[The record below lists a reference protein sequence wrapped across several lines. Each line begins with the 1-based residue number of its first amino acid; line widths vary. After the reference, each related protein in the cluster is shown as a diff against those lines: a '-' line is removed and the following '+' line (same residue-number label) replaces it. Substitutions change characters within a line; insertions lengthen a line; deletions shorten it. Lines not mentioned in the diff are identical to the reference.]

1 MKRRR
6 DELQMLNEPRASILS
21 SIHEFF
27 FGFLYEDETEAPTE
41 DEQESIRPTIYGA
54 LCVHLFLQSAAAAS
68 ALAQGHT
75 TASILGTAI
84 GKLVTG
90 LLPDM
95 MGARFTSTLFSLL
108 LAATFLYMSLIDTPP
123 ITFFLVEF
131 CYAVQWPCVVLV
143 LHAHRQ
149 LDQGVFWTSLACR
162 LGSIVGV
169 WLFRFQWLLSAWF
182 ASLAASII
190 YHYVHDTP
198 EATHQ
203 PLNPIV
209 FPQQTTRPI
218 RKLSYILRHH
228 LFPAVSRIVQ
238 SPKFWMLAT
247 AHTGASLIRTADRVM
262 PGPTGIGTFLGL
274 VIAGPLFAHQPNVR
288 ARKWMVSRLYGA
300 AVVACYGMVVVVGWD
315 AELARVVRNLC
326 MVLASFGMAV
336 PFYHIPSLV
345 ATDADKGLFLAYTDG
360 MAYAAASAVWCA
372 GNSSWTWALI
382 ALWVL
387 VAGVVMVEFLELYL
401 CRPSHKDYETI
412 LLA

>member
-1 MKRRR
+1 MKPQ
-6 DELQMLNEPRASILS
+6 LSFLS
-21 SIHEFF
+21 SLHDFF
-27 FGFLYEDETEAPTE
+27 FGFLYEEKEHETPLEE
-41 DEQESIRPTIYGA
+41 EESTNHRPQVYGV
-54 LCVHLFLQSAAAAS
+54 LCAHLFLQSAATAA
-68 ALAQGHT
+68 ALSQDHT

-95 MGARFTSTLFSLL
+95 LGARFTSTLFSFL
-108 LAATFLYMSLIDTPP
+108 LAATFIYMSLVATPA

-143 LHAHRQ
+143 LHSHHQ

-169 WLFRFQWLLSAWF
+169 WLFRFQWLLAAWF
-182 ASLAASII
+182 SALSASVI

-198 EATHQ
+198 DSQHH
-203 PLNPIV
+203 PLNPV
-209 FPQQTTRPI
+209 Q
-218 RKLSYILRHH
+218 LSPEQHQNAALALLHILYHH
-228 LFPAVSRIVQ
+228 VGPAVRRIVQ
-238 SPKFWMLAT
+238 SPKFWMLSA
-247 AHTGASLIRTADRVM
+247 AHTGASLIRTADRIL
-262 PGPTGIGTFLGL
+262 PGPAGIGTLLGL
-274 VIAGPLFAHQPNVR
+274 VIAGPLFAHQPDVR

-300 AVVACYGMVVVVGWD
+300 SVLACYGLVVVIGWD
-315 AELARVVRNLC
+315 AELARVVRNIC
-326 MVLASFGMAV
+326 MVTASFGMAV

-360 MAYAAASAVWCA
+360 LAYAAASAVWCA
-372 GNSSWTWALI
+372 GSSSWTWALV

-401 CRPSHKDYETI
+401 CRPNRGDYETI